1 MAVFSVVL
9 SLLFIIVAVAL
20 ILVILVQRPQ
30 GGGLAGAFG
39 GAGGA
44 SSQSAFGAKTGDML
58 TFATVTIFVLFLL
71 TSMGMVWMNQ
81 AQFTGSAPTA
91 PAPPSNLAIT
101 ITSPTEVLLTWKDN
115 SKDETQFFIERS
127 ADGVTDWSEI
137 ATEDA
142 DAITFSDRN
151 LTPGAT
157 YFYRVSARNT
167 IGPSTATDAIPITL
181 PAEPQAEPDTG
192 ADTEGGATAPGTP
205 AEEKPSD
212 TPPSDTPPAGD
223 GG

>member
-39 GAGGA
+39 GSGGA

-58 TFATVTIFVLFLL
+58 TFATVAMFVLFLL

-81 AQFTGSAPTA
+81 SQFTGGAPTA
-91 PAPPSNLAIT
+91 PQPPTNLAVT
-101 ITSPTEVLLTWKDN
+101 ILSPTEARLTWKDN
-115 SKDETQFFIERS
+115 SKNETGFFVERS
-127 ADGVTDWSEI
+127 ADGLTGWTEVGSVDQDVNSFTDQ
-137 ATEDA
+137 
-142 DAITFSDRN
+142 N
-151 LTPGAT
+151 LTPTAT

-167 IGPSTATDAIPITL
+167 IGPSTATEAVNITL
-181 PAEPQAEPDTG
+181 PEVKTEPE
-192 ADTEGGATAPGTP
+192 EGGADSGTQP
-205 AEEKPSD
+205 AGAGDSGGD
-212 TPPSDTPPAGD
+212 TPPDQPVGE
-223 GG
+223 GGN

>member
-1 MAVFSVVL
+1 MAVLSVVL

-91 PAPPSNLAIT
+91 PAPPSDLAIT
-101 ITSPTEVLLTWKDN
+101 ITSPTEVQLVWKDN
-115 SKDETQFFIERS
+115 SKNESQFFIERS
-127 ADGVTDWSEI
+127 ADGVTQWTEI
-137 ATEDA
+137 ATVDP
-142 DAITFSDRN
+142 DVITFSDRN

-157 YFYRVSARNT
+157 YFYRVSARNDV
-167 IGPSTATDAIPITL
+167 GSSTATDAIPITL
-181 PAEPQAEPDTG
+181 PTEPEAKPD
-192 ADTEGGATAPGTP
+192 EGKGDAKGTDQP
-205 AEEKPSD
+205 TEEK
-212 TPPSDTPPAGD
+212 PSDTPPAGD

>member
-1 MAVFSVVL
+1 MAVLSVVL
-9 SLLFIIVAVAL
+9 SLLFIMVAVAL

-58 TFATVTIFVLFLL
+58 TFATVAIFVLFLL

-81 AQFTGSAPTA
+81 SQFVGGAPTA
-91 PAPPSNLAIT
+91 PNPPGNLAIT
-101 ITSPTEVLLTWKDN
+101 ITSPTEVTLTWKDN
-115 SKDETQFFIERS
+115 SKNETQFFIERS
-127 ADGVTDWSEI
+127 SDGLTGWSEI
-137 ATEDA
+137 ATADA

-157 YFYRVSARNT
+157 YFYRVSARNPN
-167 IGPSTATDAIPITL
+167 GPSTATDAIPITM
-181 PAEPQAEPDTG
+181 PDEPSAEPDTG
-192 ADTEGGATAPGTP
+192 EGAQGGAPEPANKP
-205 AEEKPSD
+205 AEDKPSD
-212 TPPSDTPPAGD
+212 APPTGD

>member
-58 TFATVTIFVLFLL
+58 TFATVAIFVLFLL

-81 AQFTGSAPTA
+81 AQFAGSAPTA
-91 PAPPSNLAIT
+91 PNPPSNLAIT
-101 ITSPTEVLLTWKDN
+101 ITSATEVTLTWKDN
-115 SKDETQFFIERS
+115 SKNETQFFIERS
-127 ADGVTDWSEI
+127 ADGLTGWSEI
-137 ATEDA
+137 ATADA
-142 DAITFSDRN
+142 DAITFADRN

-157 YFYRVSARNT
+157 YFYRVSARNPN
-167 IGPSTATDAIPITL
+167 GPSTATDAIPITL
-181 PAEPQAEPDTG
+181 PDEPQAEPDPSAG
-192 ADTEGGATAPGTP
+192 AQDGAKESDKPT
-205 AEEKPSD
+205 EEKSSD
-212 TPPSDTPPAGD
+212 TPPTGD